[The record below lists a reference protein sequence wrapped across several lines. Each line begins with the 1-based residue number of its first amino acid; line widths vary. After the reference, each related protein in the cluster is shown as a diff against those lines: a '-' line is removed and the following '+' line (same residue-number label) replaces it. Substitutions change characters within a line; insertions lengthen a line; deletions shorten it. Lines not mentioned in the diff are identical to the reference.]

1 MKGLKK
7 YLEHR
12 RVKIIH
18 LLEKPR
24 SRYCPEDFHQ
34 LRTEIKKFNAVL
46 HLIHYCSPGIKR
58 KKLFKPFRLVFSQA
72 GKIRELQIEEA
83 YLQEN
88 VSNDVL
94 VIYRQRLQM
103 KIQQNEIEFFEL
115 LNPGMIHHLENHFK
129 KIIPFLS
136 EIDQSKTHRY
146 LQMMKNEIL
155 HLICQNDL
163 PAEKVH
169 ELRKKLKS
177 YNYTLDCLSLKNK
190 ETGIPGSKNLGILL
204 GDWHDL
210 QVILG
215 HLEEA
220 ASDPF
225 IPPREVVEINKLIQT
240 IRERSGKMLQ
250 LAPLLSQD
258 DK

>member
-1 MKGLKK
+1 ML
-7 YLEHR
+7 
-12 RVKIIH
+12 
-18 LLEKPR
+18 
-24 SRYCPEDFHQ
+24 
-34 LRTEIKKFNAVL
+34 
-46 HLIHYCSPGIKR
+46 HYCSPRIKR
-58 KKLFKPFRLVFSQA
+58 KKLFKPFQLVFSQA
-72 GKIRELQIEEA
+72 GKVRELQIEETF
-83 YLQEN
+83 LNEN
-88 VSNDVL
+88 VANDVL
-94 VIYRQRLQM
+94 VNYRQRLHM
-103 KIQQNEIEFFEL
+103 RIQQNELAFFDL
-115 LNPGMIHHLENHFK
+115 LNKGMIHHLENQIDK
-129 KIIPFLS
+129 MIPHLS
-136 EIDQSKTHRY
+136 EIDQSKANRY
-146 LQMMKNEIL
+146 LEIMKFEVLQLVHQN
-155 HLICQNDL
+155 HL
-163 PAEKVH
+163 PTEKVH

-220 ASDPF
+220 ASDPL